1 MIKQHLTVTSRLGLH
16 ARAAA
21 KLVRIAGQFKSAVKL
36 QRADGSIS
44 ADAKSILSVLMLAA
58 TRGTDLVLLA
68 DGVDEKDAL
77 QAVLALFAD
86 EFGETDRIVFHHA
99 AANQEESRR
108 KGLGVSEGVV
118 IGRVLRLH
126 NGARTV
132 YRARVDEA
140 DVQRELRRFRAAVRI
155 ARKQLRAIKQR
166 AEQEL
171 GRSHAYIFD
180 AHLLFLEDAQLIEE
194 VEDHITRE
202 SANAEWAVK
211 VVGDRLLSVYSEI
224 KDEYLRERG
233 SDIEDV
239 VQRLLVNLSGER
251 PQYRSL
257 SVDAVI
263 VSPDLLPSTVAELD
277 LQRARAI
284 ATDTGGWTS
293 HMAIIARGLGIPA
306 VVGLR
311 DFFRRTR
318 TGDKIIVDSFHGEV
332 ILHPTPETVE
342 RYQAEAQKR
351 VSRSVD
357 PAPAQEPVITSDGV
371 EVRLR
376 ANVELAAEFGGITKY
391 GASGIGLYRSEFLL
405 TRPGVMLAEDEQ
417 YEAYKSLS
425 DVAGKGGAIVRL
437 FDLGGREILDETEKN
452 PALGLRAIRFDLRNE
467 EMMRTQLRAI
477 LRAATGGNLDLV
489 LPMVADVGDVR
500 RSREMLEEESR
511 KLQAEGTAYGPVKV
525 GAMIEVPSAVL
536 MAEQIARA
544 VDFFELGT
552 NDLVQYTLAVDRGND
567 NVSEWF
573 RTLHPAV
580 LSSIDQTLRV
590 AKQAGIPVIVC
601 GEMASTPAYA
611 VLLVGFGAI
620 DLSMTPSSIP
630 RVRQAIS
637 QIDSRDAR
645 NIAERVLSC
654 ETADEVEE
662 LVREELGT
670 RWPNLF
676 PPESLPAPRKR
687 S

>member
-1 MIKQHLTVTSRLGLH
+1 MIEHELTVTSRLGLH

-21 KLVRIAGQFKSAVKL
+21 KLVRVASQFKSSLKL
-36 QRADGSIS
+36 QRRDGSIS

-58 TRGTDLVLLA
+58 TRGTELRLVA
-68 DGVDEKDAL
+68 DGADEKEAL
-77 QAVLALFAD
+77 EAVVSLFLA
-86 EFGETDRIVFHHA
+86 EFGESDKLTVNHTTVSQKETRW
-99 AANQEESRR
+99 
-108 KGLGVSEGVV
+108 KGLGVSEGIV

-126 NGARTV
+126 NGSKTV
-132 YRARVDEA
+132 YRARIDEA
-140 DVQRELRRFRAAVRI
+140 DIPRELRRFRAAVRI
-155 ARKQLRAIKQR
+155 ARRQLRNIKHR

-171 GRSHAYIFD
+171 GRGHAYIFD

-194 VEDHITRE
+194 VEAHISSE

-211 VVGDRLLSVYSEI
+211 VVGDRLLAVYSEI
-224 KDEYLRERG
+224 KDDYLRERG

-263 VSPDLLPSTVAELD
+263 VSPDLLPSAVAELD

-318 TGDKIIVDSFHGEV
+318 TGDEIIVDSFRGEV
-332 ILHPTPETVE
+332 ILNPSPETVSH
-342 RYQAEAQKR
+342 YQAEAETR
-351 VSRSVD
+351 GRGVSESV
-357 PAPAQEPVITSDGV
+357 AECGPVQTRDGIKV
-371 EVRLR
+371 TLR
-376 ANVELAAEFGGITKY
+376 ANVELAAEFEGIRRF
-391 GASGIGLYRSEFLL
+391 GACGVGLYRSEFLL
-405 TRPGVMLAEDEQ
+405 GRPGVMLSEEDQ
-417 YEAYKSLS
+417 YKAYKELAE
-425 DVAGKGGAIVRL
+425 VAGRDGAIVRL
-437 FDLGGREILDETEKN
+437 FDLGGRELLDTSEKN
-452 PALGLRAIRFDLRNE
+452 PALGLRAIRYDLRNE
-467 EMMRTQLRAI
+467 DMMRTQLRAV
-477 LRAATGGNLDLV
+477 LRAASSGRLDMV
-489 LPMVADVGDVR
+489 LPMVADVGDVKK
-500 RSREMLEEESR
+500 SKQMLEEER
-511 KLQAEGTAYGPVKV
+511 KQLESDGIQLGPVKL
-525 GAMIEVPSAVL
+525 GAMIEVPSAVFT
-536 MAEQIARA
+536 AEKIARA

-580 LSSIDQTLRV
+580 LYGIDRTLTAARE
-590 AKQAGIPVIVC
+590 AGIPAIVC

-611 VLLVGFGAI
+611 VVLVGLGAV

-630 RVRQAIS
+630 RVRH
-637 QIDSRDAR
+637 
-645 NIAERVLSC
+645 VLSNIDCSAARTIAAKSLEC

-662 LVREELGT
+662 LVRNELKT

-676 PPESLPAPRKR
+676 PPESLPAPKKK